1 VTSLDTLGVSAL
13 FVALTMVAAVNPVER
28 RVALAHLR
36 PTSWQARACGAAVTF
51 VALAALALA
60 AGPLLDAL
68 EVSPATARVAAGLV
82 LLLRALLDVLAPADW
97 SPAADDVALAGP
109 PSQPASAAAS
119 AEPHGPTEPHGP
131 NGPVRPAADAR
142 TSLRRAAPVL
152 RLGAVPVAFPVLFRP
167 ELALL
172 VLAFAGSDRRP
183 ACLAAL
189 AVGLVLFAV
198 LPAATTSGR
207 RGRALGRSTALIV
220 AALAVG
226 TVVGGVLD
234 L

>member
-1 VTSLDTLGVSAL
+1 
-13 FVALTMVAAVNPVER
+13 
-28 RVALAHLR
+28 
-36 PTSWQARACGAAVTF
+36 
-51 VALAALALA
+51 
-60 AGPLLDAL
+60 
-68 EVSPATARVAAGLV
+68 V

-97 SPAADDVALAGP
+97 PPASDDESLAGP
-109 PSQPASAAAS
+109 PSRPASAAAS
-119 AEPHGPTEPHGP
+119 DEPHGPTEPHGP
-131 NGPVRPAADAR
+131 SEPNGPSGAARPAADAR
-142 TSLRRAAPVL
+142 TSLRRAAPVV

-172 VLAFAGSDRRP
+172 VLAFAGSDRRA
-183 ACLAAL
+183 ACVAAL